1 VARSAVRS
9 LEEVAIENAAEGCV
23 RETFGALVGMWQ
35 ATFAADAR
43 VRRAMKGVSRD
54 ECRHAT
60 LSWEIAQWIE
70 HRLNAHA
77 RQRLETARREAI
89 HHLEVE
95 LWYEPEMDVVRE
107 AGIPSA
113 QAAHRLFEHA
123 RAALWL
129 A

>member
-1 VARSAVRS
+1 M
-9 LEEVAIENAAEGCV
+9 

-35 ATFAADAR
+35 ATFAGDAR
-43 VRRAMKGVSRD
+43 VLRAMRGVSHD
-54 ECRHAT
+54 ECRHAA

-70 HRLNAHA
+70 RRLNAHA
-77 RQRLETARREAI
+77 RQRLETARYDAI

-95 LWYEPEMDVVRE
+95 LSYEPDMDVVRA

-123 RAALWL
+123 RATLWVG
-129 A
+129 